1 MLEPATRPA
10 PDAVAAAARRRA
22 ADLAAG
28 WPAVGLMSLI
38 VAALIALCQLI
49 AHLRLD
55 VGDDQLFG
63 YFGWRIAHGA
73 RVYLDVWDN
82 KPPLI
87 YWTNALG
94 FWISG
99 DSYAGVIALCTL
111 ALVIAHAAF
120 YRIARHVYFPGS
132 AVVATILGAFFMTHA
147 YYQGGANRTET
158 FLIAWEL
165 AAVTCYVRGWRR
177 NRWYHW
183 AAAGALACTAFLY
196 KQVGLAA
203 FGAMGLHTL
212 LMVPYRRLTAAEALR
227 RCLLIA
233 GGGLVPIA
241 LTAGVLA
248 WQGTLGEAL
257 FATFTFNRAYV
268 RVGASR
274 FLDLYYNFHMLRYSH
289 ILPTLKLPILMA
301 IASVIHATLWR
312 LRPPWR
318 PVEITRRLP
327 VASCPAPVVLFSVWF
342 LAALY
347 GAVISPHQFRHYLI
361 PTLPPLLLLAGYIV
375 HIIQAELSLLRR
387 FAERGWAVAAF
398 VAMGYFALDALQTQ
412 FAEASRVW
420 LDREPR
426 WVAGRL
432 VVKPA
437 PWERVASRVVRY
449 SGPRDRIQCWNY
461 WPGIYLH
468 ARRTNACRFV
478 TYEKPGQVG
487 DEANFVRQELYHMFQ
502 TDPPVLF
509 IIDSAEFERFRL
521 GPDAKYP
528 ADWLEQWL
536 ATWIPRH
543 YALVEEVT
551 DVNQMIFKRRDLLTT
566 PAP

>member
-1 MLEPATRPA
+1 MGLV
-10 PDAVAAAARRRA
+10 VA
-22 ADLAAG
+22 G
-28 WPAVGLMSLI
+28 
-38 VAALIALCQLI
+38 LIALCQFI

-94 FWISG
+94 FLIADDG
-99 DSYAGVIALCTL
+99 YAGVIALCTL
-111 ALVIAHAAF
+111 ALIVAHVAF
-120 YRIARHVYFPGS
+120 YLIARSVYFAGS
-132 AVVATILGAFFMTHA
+132 AVVLTILGSFFMTHA

-158 FLIAWEL
+158 FLIACEL
-165 AAVTCYVRGWRR
+165 AAVAFYVRGWLR

-183 AAAGALACTAFLY
+183 LAAGLLATTAFLY

-212 LMVPYRRLTAAEALR
+212 LMVPYRRLRPAEAVR

-233 GGGLVPIA
+233 AGGLVPIA
-241 LTAGVLA
+241 LSAAVLA
-248 WQGTLGEAL
+248 WQGALEEAI
-257 FATFTFNRAYV
+257 FAAFTFNRAYV

-301 IASVIHATLWR
+301 TAAVIHATLWQ
-312 LRPPWR
+312 LRPAHKPA
-318 PVEITRRLP
+318 EITARLAVP
-327 VASCPAPVVLFSVWF
+327 ACPAPVLLFGLWY

-347 GAVISPHQFRHYLI
+347 GAIISPHQFRHYLI
-361 PTLPPLLLLAGYIV
+361 PTLPPLMLLAGHIV
-375 HIIQAELSLLRR
+375 HVIQAELSLLRR
-387 FAERGWAVAAF
+387 LAERGWAVAAF

-426 WVAGRL
+426 WVDGHL
-432 VVKPA
+432 EVKPA
-437 PWERVASRVVRY
+437 PWEEVASRVVRY
-449 SGPRDRIQCWNY
+449 SGPQDRIQCWNY

-468 ARRTNACRFV
+468 ARRLNACRFV

-487 DEANFVRQELYHMFQ
+487 DEANFVRQELYRMFQ
-502 TDPPVLF
+502 TNPPVLF
-509 IIDSAEFERFRL
+509 VIDSAEFERFRL
-521 GPDAKYP
+521 GPDTKYP
-528 ADWLEQWL
+528 PDWLEQWL
-536 ATWIPRH
+536 AKWIPAH

-551 DVNQMIFKRRDLLTT
+551 DVNQMIFKRRDLL
-566 PAP
+566 APPGP